1 MDDVRRWD
9 LARLPGFEAIEKPKE
24 KTEDEEESEE
34 DEEKKGAAKKKTKKD
49 VTELDI
55 EKNFDEFDIVILGK
69 SGYPKPSNFFFDM
82 NEECFKR
89 CKWRLEKIK
98 WKNCW

>member
-9 LARLPGFEAIEKPKE
+9 LAQLPGFEAIEEPKE

-34 DEEKKGAAKKKTKKD
+34 DEEKKGAAKKKKN

-55 EKNFDEFDIVILGK
+55 EKNCDEFGIVILGK
-69 SGYPKPSNFFFDM
+69 SGYPKPSNFFF
-82 NEECFKR
+82 
-89 CKWRLEKIK
+89 I
-98 WKNCW
+98 